1 MSKHK
6 PSLNYQELVQPYSDE
21 DLKMTPAIEA
31 KLNKLLQFFN
41 ETGIDYDKISK
52 DKKKTAYPNY
62 DEYMPTP
69 PSYDLNKWI
78 KAVQELYAMEKNG
91 INRVGAIKQ
100 ITSGWK
106 ITETFDFLNWL
117 RYYQGGNHMKYKMS
131 EKQITSPI
139 KTAQLWYENLDKP
152 GYLLHIK
159 PDQPK
164 EPEQSISGKD
174 IDFAKDTANSNHEK
188 RQTIEK
194 QRSKIIGRLDSA
206 EKLLRSTDGQ
216 TFAGKELE
224 ALMEAIYQLKK
235 KIQLVNKVST
245 STRLYADMIVREA
258 NTLQRD
264 GFFKAAEKLYS
275 MAEDKPNDQKLPPA
289 TSPNDPSGA
298 GHPGAPGNLPSMGPG
313 MPQQAPF
320 TTAVQGDNASSP
332 SNLKGVDGKPQPTAA
347 VGVAPPMPK
356 SPEKP
361 TAPGINQ
368 FLDNMETGKITT
380 TEDSGSSEDHLEV
393 SDAEE
398 LLVSEA
404 QIAPDDVPITDRPTP
419 TKSKSIPE
427 VVPTDKKLNAP
438 ATEEPLE
445 VSEDDLKTTPG
456 QAATPAQ
463 ISEFDQKIDQAFA
476 DVSIQDVVTKLD
488 GIANIFRTREIARQL
503 SLVDFMLNS
512 LNMSS
517 LFPTLS
523 ECINKNLDAGQ
534 YCLTRLE
541 DMLSSLKGA
550 IPSQTMELTNTNTTK
565 PEIAGIKNKL
575 EQDQA
580 KERARKQQRKNQENA
595 ETDLTATPAKET
607 PQVEM
612 AEDLAPPVNKPA
624 VPLPAVP

>member
-1 MSKHK
+1 MNKHK
-6 PSLNYQELVQPYSDE
+6 PSLNYKELVQPYSDDE
-21 DLKMTPAIEA
+21 LQMTPAIEA

-41 ETGIDYDKISK
+41 ETGIDYDKISQ

-62 DEYMPTP
+62 DEYIPTP

-78 KAVQELYAMEKNG
+78 KAVQQLYAMERNG
-91 INRVGAIKQ
+91 INRVAAIRQ
-100 ITSGWK
+100 TTNGWK

-117 RYYQGGNHMKYKMS
+117 RYYQGNNQMKYKMS
-131 EKQITSPI
+131 SEQPNNI
-139 KTAQLWYENLDKP
+139 KVAQLWYENTERP

-164 EPEQSISGKD
+164 EESSISGKD

-235 KIQLVNKVST
+235 KIQLVNKVSS
-245 STRLYADMIVREA
+245 STRLYEDMIVREA
-258 NTLQRD
+258 NILQRD

-275 MAEDKPNDQKLPPA
+275 VAEEKPSNEKLPPA

-332 SNLKGVDGKPQPTAA
+332 SNLQGVDGKPQPTAA

-356 SPEKP
+356 APEKP

-380 TEDSGSSEDHLEV
+380 NEDKGSSEDHLEV
-393 SDAEE
+393 SDMDD

-404 QIAPDDVPITDRPTP
+404 QIAPDDTPITDRPTP
-419 TKSKSIPE
+419 SKLK
-427 VVPTDKKLNAP
+427 PTNVKAPADKPLDAP

-445 VSEDDLKTTPG
+445 VSEEDLKTPSG
-456 QAATPAQ
+456 QEATPAQ
-463 ISEFDQKIDQAFA
+463 LSEFDKKIDQAFS
-476 DVSIQDVVTKLD
+476 DVSIQDVVGKLD
-488 GIANIFRTREIARQL
+488 AIANIFRTREIARQL

-550 IPSQTMELTNTNTTK
+550 IPTQSMELTNTNTTK

-575 EQDQA
+575 EQDVA
-580 KERARKQQRKNQENA
+580 KEKARKQQRKNQENA
-595 ETDLTATPAKET
+595 ENDLATAPAKET

-612 AEDLAPPVNKPA
+612 AEDLAPPPVKAPATPA
-624 VPLPAVP
+624 VP